1 MIIPNSYYI
10 NEDVVKI
17 AKDLLGKVIYTQLDG
32 EVTAGIITETEAYNG
47 IDDKACHAY
56 NNKRTKR
63 TQTMYLKGGVCY
75 VYLCYGIHH
84 LLNIVTSKKNDPKAV
99 LIRGIK
105 PVKGISLM
113 LKRRNKKQFTSQ
125 CNNGPGKIS
134 VSMGINNE
142 FNGVSLIRD
151 QIWLEDQ
158 GKIIKDNEIIVTK
171 RVGIDYAE
179 EDAHLLYRFIL
190 K

>member
-1 MIIPNSYYI
+1 MKIPNSYYI

-32 EVTAGIITETEAYNG
+32 EITAGIITETEAYNG
-47 IDDKACHAY
+47 IADKACHAY

-84 LLNIVTSKKNDPKAV
+84 LLNLVTSQQNDPKAV
-99 LIRGIK
+99 LLRGIR
-105 PVKGISLM
+105 PIEGIPFM
-113 LKRRNKKQFTSQ
+113 LARRKKNKFTKN
-125 CNNGPGKIS
+125 CHKGPGKIS

-142 FNGVSLIRD
+142 FNGVSLISD
-151 QIWLEDQ
+151 KIWIEDQ

-179 EDAHLLYRFIL
+179 EDAHLPYRFLL

>member
-1 MIIPNSYYI
+1 MKIPNSYYI

-47 IDDKACHAY
+47 IADKACHAY

-99 LIRGIK
+99 LIRAIK

-113 LKRRNKKQFTSQ
+113 LTRRNKEQFTSQ

-134 VSMGINNE
+134 VSMGVNNE
-142 FNGVSLIRD
+142 FNGVSLISD
-151 QIWLEDQ
+151 QIWIEDQ
-158 GKIIKDNEIIVTK
+158 GKIFKENEIIVTK

-179 EDAHLLYRFIL
+179 EDAHLLYRFLL